1 MGFGEY
7 LRMLVS
13 SPHLCPLRCW
23 AAGRR
28 PPRARQ
34 HQAVAPLRSNP
45 SSCSISSPA
54 TRLSPPFA
62 ISRQARS
69 SSSPRRYIA
78 SPGPRPGRFASSC
91 AMHHCTFVLSC
102 KRQRRSGRF
111 TLQVQQ
117 PISAA
122 TSLSILRSP
131 PAVGTPKMD
140 AHRAV
145 LRSSICFTTFR
156 GRLTKFRQAW
166 SPWPG
171 SS

>member
-62 ISRQARS
+62 ISRKARS

-91 AMHHCTFVLSC
+91 AMHPCTFVLSC

-117 PISAA
+117 PISVVLLFHP
-122 TSLSILRSP
+122 TTPTLLSHLLSFIS
-131 PAVGTPKMD
+131 
-140 AHRAV
+140 
-145 LRSSICFTTFR
+145 
-156 GRLTKFRQAW
+156 Q
-166 SPWPG
+166 
-171 SS
+171 